1 MSSGAAPTHA
11 TWHIRDHGGKKTFW
25 TEIGV
30 DFTNSS
36 RIALKL
42 NLVPID
48 GGMILVQPLDMR
60 PFDGGGSDWRDRDE
74 ETSSHV

>member
-1 MSSGAAPTHA
+1 MSSGAAPTDA

-30 DFTNSS
+30 DFTNRS

-42 NLVPID
+42 NP
-48 GGMILVQPLDMR
+48 
-60 PFDGGGSDWRDRDE
+60 
-74 ETSSHV
+74 